1 MYYSFNPIC
10 QPRLLF
16 KAIYS
21 RYNADHVRYFKYNI
35 VDLKT
40 SLIICFLAG
49 AREPEER
56 PVTRRS
62 SFRAVKPVMP
72 YEVAADDEKMI
83 KLDSSSAPAVTSPAV
98 SQPVLVPDE
107 ERRNRRRGSQL

>member
-1 MYYSFNPIC
+1 M
-10 QPRLLF
+10 
-16 KAIYS
+16 
-21 RYNADHVRYFKYNI
+21 
-35 VDLKT
+35 

-83 KLDSSSAPAVTSPAV
+83 KLDSSSAPAVAPPV
-98 SQPVLVPDE
+98 SQPVLIPDE

>member
-1 MYYSFNPIC
+1 M
-10 QPRLLF
+10 
-16 KAIYS
+16 
-21 RYNADHVRYFKYNI
+21 
-35 VDLKT
+35 

-83 KLDSSSAPAVTSPAV
+83 KLDSSSAPAVAPSVP
-98 SQPVLVPDE
+98 QPVLVPDE

>member
-1 MYYSFNPIC
+1 MTS
-10 QPRLLF
+10 LF
-16 KAIYS
+16 KNDLLVITS
-21 RYNADHVRYFKYNI
+21 RIKYFEDNI
-35 VDLKT
+35 VGLKT
-40 SLIICFLAG
+40 LIVCFFVG

-62 SFRAVKPVMP
+62 SFRAVKPMP

-83 KLDSSSAPAVTSPAV
+83 KLDSSSAPAVTPPV

>member
-1 MYYSFNPIC
+1 M
-10 QPRLLF
+10 
-16 KAIYS
+16 K
-21 RYNADHVRYFKYNI
+21 YFRANI
-35 VDLKT
+35 VERSENLVV
-40 SLIICFLAG
+40 IVHFLVG

-56 PVTRRS
+56 PTTRRS

-72 YEVAADDEKMI
+72 YEVAADEEKMI
-83 KLDSSSAPAVTSPAV
+83 KLDSSSATAVVPPV

>member
-1 MYYSFNPIC
+1 MYYRPAT
-10 QPRLLF
+10 LLF
-16 KAIYS
+16 QVIYS
-21 RYNADHVRYFKYNI
+21 RYNASRIRYFKYNI
-35 VDLKT
+35 VDLKM
-40 SLIICFLAG
+40 SLFICFLAG

-72 YEVAADDEKMI
+72 YEVAGDDEKMI
-83 KLDSSSAPAVTSPAV
+83 KLDSSSAPAVAPPAV